1 MAVDHRLRGLAYV
14 GDATE
19 LDITADTMSLLLNWL
34 YAGVKASLTLSQAV
48 SLFKLSHHFDTG
60 KLQHQCEQT
69 LNASVGLE
77 ALPQLEDLTDS
88 FHCVQLKKTCQHF
101 RALLDED
108 GLKQLD
114 EGLAWYAA
122 AQAVQDPICRA
133 YMPPQADPSS
143 GARRS
148 SALSRQRAPCRCSN
162 PHRYWRVPDHQLATR
177 SHPRV
182 QFKSKVLSQSIVL
195 PRPTALPH
203 LVV

>member
-88 FHCVQLKKTCQHF
+88 FHCVQLKKVWTCH
-101 RALLDED
+101 AATSW
-108 GLKQLD
+108 LKPQS
-114 EGLAWYAA
+114 LA
-122 AQAVQDPICRA
+122 
-133 YMPPQADPSS
+133 
-143 GARRS
+143 
-148 SALSRQRAPCRCSN
+148 
-162 PHRYWRVPDHQLATR
+162 
-177 SHPRV
+177 
-182 QFKSKVLSQSIVL
+182 
-195 PRPTALPH
+195 H
-203 LVV
+203 L